1 MEKTELLKEFSAGR
15 NTEIVKF
22 IHASLTDVN
31 GRCTVIVCTKAT
43 LRTDIFMPVPV
54 LMLLSEQLSYLFI
67 INIRESSLFI
77 NFIWGRDN
85 LSFDES
91 FYD

>member
-1 MEKTELLKEFSAGR
+1 MGWLTAPLGFYPEDPGYTGTFVVNLL
-15 NTEIVKF
+15 
-22 IHASLTDVN
+22 HASLTDVN

-67 INIRESSLFI
+67 INIRESTLCI
-77 NFIWGRDN
+77 YFIWG
-85 LSFDES
+85 LII
-91 FYD
+91 